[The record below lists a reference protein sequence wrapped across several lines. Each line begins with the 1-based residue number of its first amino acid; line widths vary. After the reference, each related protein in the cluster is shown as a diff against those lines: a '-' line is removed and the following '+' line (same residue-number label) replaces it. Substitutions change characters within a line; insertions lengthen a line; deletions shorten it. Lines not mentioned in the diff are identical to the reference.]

1 MPFRFRTTENRDGAS
16 REAEGQ
22 LDPAVVVV
30 EDDGAY
36 GVG

>member
-16 REAEGQ
+16 REVEGQ
-22 LDPAVVVV
+22 PDPAVVVV